1 MTSDKSKKI
10 LILEK
15 ILRQMAVLVL
25 KRYKPQ
31 IVGVTGSVGKTS
43 TKEAIATVL
52 VGKMRVRKTEKNY
65 NNEIGLPLTI
75 IGAESG
81 ERSVWGWLK
90 VLLKWIWVVLM
101 PTKYP
106 EVLVLEM
113 GADRPGD
120 IQYLVDFVRPNIA
133 VITDISWSH
142 VEFFKDVEGVAKEKG
157 TLVRELDEKGLAVL
171 NVDNPHIAKISSQ
184 AKCKTISFGFSQA
197 AEMKATDVN
206 FSYDESSSDPKGLS
220 FKLNFKGTSI
230 PVRLSNILA
239 RHQIYAALAAAAV
252 GTQFGINLVEIGQ
265 ALDNFT
271 PPCGRMNLLRG
282 IKETYIIDDTY
293 NSSPT
298 SAAAALDTLQELHAS
313 SENFSRKIAVLG
325 DMLELGEGSPEK
337 HADLGK
343 KFLAIKGDLFFAV
356 GERMRIAVSELE
368 KNNFPSNST
377 FFFEN
382 PMEAGR
388 KLQEVMQK
396 GDLILVK
403 GSQGMR
409 MEKVVEEVM
418 ADPQNVEKLL
428 CRQSQHWRE
437 IPWKK
442 V

>member
-1 MTSDKSKKI
+1 MTNDKSKKI

-15 ILRQMAVLVL
+15 VLRQMAVLVL
-25 KRYKPQ
+25 KKYKPQ
-31 IVGVTGSVGKTS
+31 VVAITGSVGKTS

-52 VGKMRVRKTEKNY
+52 DGKMRVRKTEKNY

-81 ERSVWGWLK
+81 ESSLCGWFK
-90 VLLKWIWVVLM
+90 VFLKWSWVMLA
-101 PTKYP
+101 PNKYP

-120 IQYLVDFVRPNIA
+120 IQYLVDFVRPNIS

-157 TLVRELDEKGLAVL
+157 TLVKELDEKGSAVL
-171 NVDNPHIAKISSQ
+171 NVDNPHIAKINNQ
-184 AKCKTISFGFSQA
+184 AKCNVISFGFSEE

-206 FSYDESSSDPKGLS
+206 FSYDENSSDPKGLS

-265 ALDNFT
+265 ALENFA

-282 IKETYIIDDTY
+282 IKDTCIIDDTY

-298 SAAAALDTLQELHAS
+298 SVSAALDTLQELHAS
-313 SENFSRKIAVLG
+313 SENFTRKIAVLG

-343 KFLAIKGDLFFAV
+343 KFLEIKGDLIFAV
-356 GERMRIAVSELE
+356 GERMQAAVSELE
-368 KNNFPSNST
+368 KGGFPKERIYH
-377 FFFEN
+377 FEN
-382 PMEAGR
+382 PMEAGK
-388 KLQEVMQK
+388 KLQAVMQK

-418 ADPQNVEKLL
+418 ADPQNLEKLL

>member
-1 MTSDKSKKI
+1 MTNDKSKKI

-15 ILRQMAVLVL
+15 VLRQMAVLVL
-25 KRYKPQ
+25 KKYKPQ
-31 IVGVTGSVGKTS
+31 VVAITGSVGKTS

-52 VGKMRVRKTEKNY
+52 DGKMRVRKTEKNY

-81 ERSVWGWLK
+81 ESSLCGWLK
-90 VLLKWIWVVLM
+90 VSFKWLWVVLM

-106 EVLVLEM
+106 EVMVLEM

-120 IQYLVDFVRPNIA
+120 IQYLVDFVKPNIA

-171 NVDNPHIAKISSQ
+171 NVDNSHIAKINNQ
-184 AKCKTISFGFSQA
+184 AKCNVISFGFSEV

-206 FSYDESSSDPKGLS
+206 FSYDENSLDPKGLS

-265 ALDNFT
+265 TLENFS
-271 PPCGRMNLLRG
+271 PPYGRMNLLRG
-282 IKETYIIDDTY
+282 IKDTCIIDDTY

-298 SAAAALDTLQELHAS
+298 SAAAAMDTLQELHAS
-313 SENFSRKIAVLG
+313 SENFSRKIVVLG
-325 DMLELGEGSPEK
+325 DMLELGSETEEK
-337 HADLGK
+337 HKDIAN
-343 KFLAIKGDLFFAV
+343 KFLTIKGDLFFAV
-356 GERMRIAVSELE
+356 GERMRVAVSELE
-368 KNNFPSNST
+368 KNNFPSDSM

-388 KLQEVMQK
+388 KLQAVMQK

-428 CRQSQHWRE
+428 CRQSEHWKE